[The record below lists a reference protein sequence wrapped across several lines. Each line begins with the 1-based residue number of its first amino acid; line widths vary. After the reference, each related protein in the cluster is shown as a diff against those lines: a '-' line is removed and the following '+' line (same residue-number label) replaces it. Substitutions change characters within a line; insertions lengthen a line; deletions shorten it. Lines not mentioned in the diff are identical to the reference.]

1 MVGGNIPFR
10 KLGYHTLEDF
20 LDQSP
25 EMCRVSYGNSG
36 IILHGVSTEATAHV
50 ASLVA
55 RQRKGQK
62 AKPPARRPNNFRPWQ
77 PPTPSQPFRGQPHH
91 R

>member
-1 MVGGNIPFR
+1 MGGNIPFR
-10 KLGYHTLEDF
+10 KLGYPCLEDF

-25 EMCRVSYGNSG
+25 DMCRIAYGPDG
-36 IILHGVSTEATAHV
+36 IILLGVATEATAHV

-55 RQRKGQK
+55 RQRKGAK
-62 AKPPARRPNNFRPWQ
+62 AKPPARRPNNLRPWQ
-77 PPTPSQPFRGQPHH
+77 PPAPSQPFRGQPYH